1 MAKLRAMLLDGLE
14 DATGAVRSSRRA
26 ISFAQEYVKRRER
39 LDQTRQFLRSTGDVH
54 DHELVLR
61 EANLR
66 YLNQLQSI
74 SDAPSPSALERIWV
88 GFLIE
93 AAEKV
98 ERDRRDIQAY
108 ERLVRDADDEDREW
122 SDAAARIAGEH
133 WQPTN

>member
-1 MAKLRAMLLDGLE
+1 MAKLRAMLVDGLE
-14 DATGAVRSSRRA
+14 DAAGAVRSSRRA
-26 ISFAQEYVKRRER
+26 ISFAQGYVKRRER
-39 LDQTRQFLRSTGDVH
+39 LDQTRQFLRSMEDVH

-74 SDAPSPSALERIWV
+74 TDAPSPSALERIWV

-98 ERDRRDIQAY
+98 RRDRRDTRAY
-108 ERLVRDADDEDREW
+108 ASLMRDADDEDVEW
-122 SDAAARIAGEH
+122 TDADARIAGEPG
-133 WQPTN
+133 QRTN

>member
-1 MAKLRAMLLDGLE
+1 MAKLRAMLVDGLE
-14 DATGAVRSSRRA
+14 DAAGAVRSSRRA
-26 ISFAQEYVKRRER
+26 ISFAQGYVKRRER
-39 LDQTRQFLRSTGDVH
+39 LDQTRQFLRSTEDVH

-74 SDAPSPSALERIWV
+74 TDAPSPSALERIWV

-98 ERDRRDIQAY
+98 RRDRRDTRAY
-108 ERLVRDADDEDREW
+108 ASLMRDADDEDREW

-133 WQPTN
+133 WERTN